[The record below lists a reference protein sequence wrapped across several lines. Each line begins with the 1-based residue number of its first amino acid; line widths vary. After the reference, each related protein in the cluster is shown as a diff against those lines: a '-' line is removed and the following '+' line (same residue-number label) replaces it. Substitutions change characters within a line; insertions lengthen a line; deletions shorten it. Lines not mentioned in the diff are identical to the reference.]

1 MPCSPFSRLIGVA
14 VACMA
19 LPFSLLADVDADA
32 APTIVPPDLFTLP
45 AGLEA
50 TVWAHTPLLR
60 NPTNIDIDRDGRIW
74 VAEGVNYRRHED
86 RDPKGDR
93 ITVIADTDGDG
104 VADSSHTFVQEPLL
118 GAPLGIAV
126 IDNKIIVSN
135 SPHLIVYTDVNRDL
149 KFDANVDK
157 RDVLLTGFDGA
168 NHDHAL
174 HSVTVGP
181 DGLWYFSQGNAGA
194 FFTDRSGQT
203 FRVGSAYDPVPS
215 GKATPTWGP
224 RPPDYASAKSDDG
237 HVYNGGFTARMRP
250 DGTKVEIIGHGYR
263 NSYEQAVTSFGDVFQ
278 NDNDDPPAS
287 RTSYVQE
294 YGNFGFFSRDG
305 TRHWTADRRPGQDI
319 PTAEWRQED
328 PGTIPTGDVY
338 GAGAPTGIVYYEN
351 GALGKKWRGLLLS
364 GEAARNVVFGYQP
377 KPVGAGFS
385 LERIQFFTPN
395 PDQNL
400 AGVDSLRGEMNDE
413 LVTRFRPS
421 DVAVGPDGAIYV
433 ADWFDPRVGGH
444 ADHDDTMSGTIYRIA
459 PKGFKPKIPQF
470 DLDTTAGQLTA
481 LRSPAVNVRSLG
493 ANRLRAAG
501 DASVPALGSL
511 LGDENPYIAAR
522 AIAILPHLG
531 PRGIAAAEQLLS
543 HANPQFRSAA
553 FRALRRA
560 NAPLEK
566 AAYQLARDASLAVRR
581 EVAVSLRDTP
591 ADIAIPYLIEIAAS
605 YDGQDRNYLEA
616 WGTGSTGK
624 EDAVFAALEASTDQ
638 RFDRAS
644 QTYVDLVWRRTPA
657 AYAAKFAA
665 RAADSKL
672 STTARLQ
679 SLTALGFIKTQTA
692 ADGVMTVY
700 KTSEGIVQETALW
713 WILNYLKL
721 NWADTDL
728 AARLKSEG
736 IYDPD
741 KITVVPNVH
750 PALDPEKMISVASV
764 LALTG
769 DAARGKDKAASCR
782 LCHNFDGS
790 GPNYGPALDGWVG
803 RQGVEEA
810 IRAIVDPNSD
820 VAHGYEGSQVELKD
834 GNSVFGIVSTTGDPV
849 VIKSMGGVT
858 QMIPADRIKRVQR
871 YRSTLMLSADQLGLS
886 AQDVADIVAYLHRK

>member
-1 MPCSPFSRLIGVA
+1 MPRIPILRLAGIAA
-14 VACMA
+14 VSIA
-19 LPFSLLADVDADA
+19 LPFTMSAEDA
-32 APTIVPPDLFTLP
+32 APTIVPTGLFTLP
-45 AGLEA
+45 DGLEA
-50 TVWAHTPLLR
+50 TVWAHTPQLR
-60 NPTNIDIDRDGRIW
+60 NPTNIDIDREGRIW
-74 VAEGVNYRRHED
+74 VAEGVNYRRHKD
-86 RDPKGDR
+86 RDPNGDR
-93 ITVIADTDGDG
+93 ITVIEDTDGDG
-104 VADSSHTFVQEPLL
+104 VADSSHTFVQEPFL

-126 IDNKIIVSN
+126 IDNQIVVSN
-135 SPHLIVYTDVNRDL
+135 SPNLIVYTDVDRNLR
-149 KFDANVDK
+149 FDANIDK
-157 RDVLLTGFDGA
+157 RDVLLTGFDGI
-168 NHDHAL
+168 NHDHSL

-181 DGLWYFSQGNAGA
+181 DGLWYFNQGNAGA
-194 FFTDRSGQT
+194 YFTDRGGQT
-203 FRVGSAYDPVPS
+203 FRVGSAYDPVNS
-215 GKATPTWGP
+215 GGGEFVWGP

-237 HVYNGGFTARMRP
+237 HVYNGGFTVRMRP
-250 DGTKVEIIGHGYR
+250 DGTKVEVIGHGYR
-263 NSYEQAVTSFGDVFQ
+263 NSYEQTVTSFGDVFH

-287 RTSYVQE
+287 RTSYLQE

-305 TRHWTADRRPGQDI
+305 TRFWSADRRPGQDI

-328 PGTIPTGDVY
+328 PGTIPSGDVY
-338 GAGAPTGIVYYEN
+338 GAGAPTGIVFYEN

-364 GEAARNVVFGYQP
+364 CEAARNVVFGYQP

-385 LERIQFFTPN
+385 LERMQFFTPN
-395 PDQNL
+395 PEQKL
-400 AGVDSLRGEMNDE
+400 AGVDSLRGQIDDA
-413 LVTRFRPS
+413 LITRFRPS

-470 DLDTTAGQLTA
+470 DLNTTAGQLTA
-481 LRSPAVNVRSLG
+481 LRSPAVNVRALG

-501 DASVPALGSL
+501 DASVAALESL

-531 PRGIAAAEQLLS
+531 PKGIAATNQLLA
-543 HANPQFRSAA
+543 HANPQFRVAA

-560 NAPLEK
+560 EAPLEK
-566 AAYQLARDASLAVRR
+566 AAQKLARDASPAVRR

-591 ADIAIPYLIEIAAS
+591 AAMAMPYLLEIAAS

-624 EDAVFAALEASTDQ
+624 EDAVFAALEASSDK

-644 QTYVDLVWRRTPA
+644 QTYVDLVWRLTPA
-657 AYAAKFAA
+657 AYATKFAA

-679 SLTALGFIKTQTA
+679 SLTALGFIKTQAA
-692 ADGVMTVY
+692 ADGVLAVY
-700 KTSEGIVQETALW
+700 KGSDGIVKETALW
-713 WILNYLKL
+713 WILNYAKL
-721 NWADTDL
+721 NWADTNL
-728 AARLKSEG
+728 AARVKAEG

-741 KITVVPNVH
+741 TVAVVPNVQ
-750 PALDPEKMISVASV
+750 PPLDPAKMIPVASV

-769 DAARGKDKAASCR
+769 DAARGKDKASSCH
-782 LCHNFDGS
+782 LCHYFDGT
-790 GPNYGPALDGWVG
+790 GPNYGPVLDGWVG
-803 RQGVEEA
+803 RQGVEQA

-820 VAHGYEGSQVELKD
+820 IAHGFEGSRLDLKD
-834 GNSVFGIVSTTGDPV
+834 GGAVFGIVSSSGDPV

-858 QMIPADRIKRVQR
+858 QMIPAKRIKKNNR
-871 YRSTLMLSADQLGLS
+871 YRETLMLSADQLGLT
-886 AQDVADIVAYLHRK
+886 AQDVADIVAYLHQK